1 MNSTIHEIK
10 ICLRENSKAVKTVHD
25 NVYQKILII
34 TQ

>member
-10 ICLRENSKAVKTVHD
+10 ICLRENSKAVRD

-34 TQ
+34 TE